1 MKAGWLTMINEE
13 KCRYFAQTNYDYMV
27 IEAKCPQCGKRAE
40 IKEDMSEV
48 ECKQCGFRVLYDEYI
63 EIMKGRA
70 VSMADDFQ
78 MDR

>member
-1 MKAGWLTMINEE
+1 
-13 KCRYFAQTNYDYMV
+13 MV

-48 ECKQCGFRVLYDEYI
+48 ECKQCNFHVLYDDYI

-70 VSMADDFQ
+70 VNMADDFQ
-78 MDR
+78 TNL

>member
-1 MKAGWLTMINEE
+1 MINEE

>member
-1 MKAGWLTMINEE
+1 MINEE

-48 ECKQCGFRVLYDEYI
+48 ECKQCGFHVLYDEYI

-70 VSMADDFQ
+70 VNMADDFQ
-78 MDR
+78 MNW

>member
-1 MKAGWLTMINEE
+1 MIIEE

>member
-1 MKAGWLTMINEE
+1 
-13 KCRYFAQTNYDYMV
+13 MV

-48 ECKQCGFRVLYDEYI
+48 RCKQCGFHVLYDEYI

-70 VSMADDFQ
+70 VNMADDFQ
-78 MDR
+78 MDW

>member
-1 MKAGWLTMINEE
+1 MINEE
-13 KCRYFAQTNYDYMV
+13 KCRYFAQTNYNYMV

>member
-1 MKAGWLTMINEE
+1 MMINEE
-13 KCRYFAQTNYDYMV
+13 KCRYFAQANYDYMV

-48 ECKQCGFRVLYDEYI
+48 ECKQCGFHVLYDEYI

-70 VSMADDFQ
+70 VNMADDFQ
-78 MDR
+78 MNW